1 MSAKTRTADSHGRRG
16 EAERNPPLSLPT
28 AGRGTKSEG
37 RDREF
42 VRGFERGVA
51 VIKAFDAQMPALT
64 VTQVAE
70 RARLTRAVARRYL
83 LTLETLGYV
92 TQRGTAYSLTPRVL
106 EIGFA
111 YLSST
116 TVADIARP
124 WMLQVV
130 DTLQES
136 CSIAVLDREDVVYV
150 ARVPARRIMTTN
162 LLVGSR
168 LPAHATSLGHVL
180 LAYLPP
186 ARLEAYF
193 ATASL
198 QPLTEKTITDTDDLR
213 RALDRVRRRGWAEND
228 EASEKGVRT
237 VAVPLMDRTGDVI
250 AAMNLSGH
258 ASRVTMRDLRQHH
271 LPVLLNAAREIS
283 RALGAERGPAATL
296 PPEARDDD

>member
-1 MSAKTRTADSHGRRG
+1 MSAKTRAADSHGRRG
-16 EAERNPPLSLPT
+16 EAERESPSPHPSQDRSAKP
-28 AGRGTKSEG
+28 EG

-51 VIKAFDAQMPALT
+51 VIKAFNAQNPALT

-92 TQRGTAYSLTPRVL
+92 TQHGTSYALTPSVL

-124 WMLQVV
+124 WMLQIVE
-130 DTLQES
+130 TLQES
-136 CSIAVLDREDVVYV
+136 CSIAVFDREDIVYV

-186 ARLEAYF
+186 ARLDAYF
-193 ATASL
+193 VTASL
-198 QPLTEKTITDTDDLR
+198 QPLTDKTITDKDELR

-237 VAVPLMDRTGDVI
+237 VAVPLVDRTGEVI
-250 AAMNLSGH
+250 AAMNVSGH
-258 ASRVTMRDLRQHH
+258 ASRVTMRDLRRHH
-271 LPVLLNAAREIS
+271 LPLLLNAAREIS
-283 RALGAERGPAATL
+283 RALGATTGLAATL
-296 PPEARDDD
+296 EDD

>member
-1 MSAKTRTADSHGRRG
+1 MSAKTRTADSLGRRD
-16 EAERNPPLSLPT
+16 EAERTPPPAHPT
-28 AGRGTKSEG
+28 RARRATREG

-92 TQRGTAYSLTPRVL
+92 TQRGTAYTLTPRVL

-130 DTLQES
+130 ETLQES

-198 QPLTEKTITDTDDLR
+198 QPLTDKTITDKEDLR
-213 RALDRVRRRGWAEND
+213 RSLERVRRRGWAEND

-237 VAVPLMDRTGDVI
+237 VAVPLVDRTGEVI
-250 AAMNLSGH
+250 AAMNVSGH

-271 LPVLLNAAREIS
+271 LPVLLKAAREIS
-283 RALGAERGPAATL
+283 RALGATTGPAATL
-296 PPEARDDD
+296 EDD

>member
-1 MSAKTRTADSHGRRG
+1 MSAKTRAADSHGRRG
-16 EAERNPPLSLPT
+16 EAERESPSPHPSQDRSAKP
-28 AGRGTKSEG
+28 EG

-51 VIKAFDAQMPALT
+51 VIKAFNAQNPALT

-92 TQRGTAYSLTPRVL
+92 TQHGTWYALTPSVL

-124 WMLQVV
+124 WMLQIVE
-130 DTLQES
+130 TLQES
-136 CSIAVLDREDVVYV
+136 CSIAVFDREDIVYV

-186 ARLEAYF
+186 ARLDAYF
-193 ATASL
+193 VTASL
-198 QPLTEKTITDTDDLR
+198 QPLTDKTITDKDELR

-237 VAVPLMDRTGDVI
+237 VAVPLVDRTGEVI
-250 AAMNLSGH
+250 AAMNVSGH
-258 ASRVTMRDLRQHH
+258 ASRVTMRDLRRHH
-271 LPVLLNAAREIS
+271 LPLLLNAAREIS
-283 RALGAERGPAATL
+283 RALGATTGLAATL
-296 PPEARDDD
+296 EDD